1 MCKQTRTK
9 YHTICDIELGNNPT
23 KRIKLKSNLISNNCM
38 SGSSSNITVN
48 LKLNS
53 RQYKAK
59 DKQILTFTLSNNSN
73 ESVSLLKWHTPL
85 EGILNDMFWVKREEE
100 ATVYLGKMV
109 KRAAPKADDYL
120 TLEPKESISTDFDV
134 SEVYDISKSGN
145 YTVEFDSRLLDLG
158 TEEPMALSK
167 RLAETGEST
176 IQRLTSKVEFK
187 LLEDRTPKQSKG
199 IALAWSEQL
208 SAAAEVTDFRSCT
221 TAQQN
226 QLNDALREAERIA
239 KDTQNYLR
247 DINPAAR
254 YVQWFGNFEAGN
266 YNKIISDF
274 DKIVDAIVNKS
285 ITFNCSM
292 DSCQEGTYAYVYPTQ
307 PYEIHLCSSFWNANL
322 TGTDSRGGTIVHE
335 LSHFNVVAG
344 TDDIVYGQAQCRQLA
359 ITNPS
364 EAIANADSHEYIAE
378 NEPPL

>member
-1 MCKQTRTK
+1 
-9 YHTICDIELGNNPT
+9 
-23 KRIKLKSNLISNNCM
+23 M
-38 SGSSSNITVN
+38 SGNSTNITVS

-59 DKQILTFTLSNNSN
+59 DKQILTFALSNNSN
-73 ESVSLLKWHTPL
+73 QSVSLLKWHTPL

-100 ATVYLGKMV
+100 ATDYLGKMV
-109 KRAAPKADDYL
+109 KRAAPKPEDYL
-120 TLEPKESISTDFDV
+120 TLEPKESVSTDFDI

-145 YTVEFDSRLLDLG
+145 YTVEFDSRLLDVG
-158 TEEPMALSK
+158 TEEPKVLSK

-176 IQRLTSKVEFK
+176 IQRLTSKAEFK

-199 IALAWSEQL
+199 IALKWSEQL
-208 SAAAEVTDFRSCT
+208 SAAAEKTDFRSCT

-239 KDTQNYLR
+239 KDAQGYLR
-247 DINPAAR
+247 DINPNAR

-266 YNKIISDF
+266 YNKIVSDF

-292 DSCQEGTYAYVYPTQ
+292 EGCQEGTFAYVYPTQ

-335 LSHFNVVAG
+335 LSHFNVVAVLFG
-344 TDDIVYGQAQCRQLA
+344 KPVSLILQSLGYLTVNWSLV
-359 ITNPS
+359 
-364 EAIANADSHEYIAE
+364 
-378 NEPPL
+378 